1 MKPIAI
7 AAISLQSAQ
16 AQCRASI
23 RSRLSPL
30 PWFRTDGGVT
40 KLWLGA
46 K

>member
-1 MKPIAI
+1 V
-7 AAISLQSAQ
+7 S
-16 AQCRASI
+16 RASI

-30 PWFRTDGGVT
+30 LRFRTDGGVT